1 MRFLPKCVENTIKF
15 ESSCITLMHLCVK
28 KNDKQEAYKV
38 LTKMCEKQNLMCM
51 VHVSVKLTSSG
62 TNINDDCVFI
72 KVM

>member
-1 MRFLPKCVENTIKF
+1 
-15 ESSCITLMHLCVK
+15 MHLCVK

-38 LTKMCEKQNLMCM
+38 LTKMCGKQMCM

-72 KVM
+72 KVR